1 MAKLAKQPTSNDTVG
16 YVVVGGIIAFILLV
30 AQCSDSSENSNVSTL
45 MNVSNAE
52 MGNAIAAQGPPP
64 VRPLSEVGVSQGV
77 SHLRLAVNAE
87 GFSGAMVY
95 SQNCYDAL
103 TREFTWAKLDQCGG
117 ADLLAVRAMK
127 DVDNAELSSEAAY
140 FQSEAAAG
148 RYLAAA
154 TGAGQPPAEADTRL
168 SQLESRAARARPAVR
183 PVASPALPGET
194 TTTEANENSQSGN
207 KLDNIVESAESV
219 DEAA

>member
-1 MAKLAKQPTSNDTVG
+1 MVKLVKQSAGNETVG
-16 YVVVGGIIAFILLV
+16 YIVVAGIIAFILLV
-30 AQCSDSSENSNVSTL
+30 GQCSENSGTSDVSAL
-45 MNVSNAE
+45 MNASNAE

-64 VRPLSEVGVSQGV
+64 VQPLSEVNVRKGL
-77 SHLRLAVNAE
+77 SHLRLAVSAE
-87 GFSGAMVY
+87 GFSGAMIY

-117 ADLLAVRAMK
+117 ADMLAVRSIEDIDAS
-127 DVDNAELSSEAAY
+127 ELSSEAAY

-168 SQLESRAARARPAVR
+168 SQLESRAAKARPAVR
-183 PVASPALPGET
+183 PVASSKLPDEAT
-194 TTTEANENSQSGN
+194 TIEAADNSQSGN
-207 KLDNIVESAESV
+207 RLDTIGVPDESV

>member
-1 MAKLAKQPTSNDTVG
+1 MAKPAQQPASNETMG

-30 AQCSDSSENSNVSTL
+30 AQCSDNPGSSNVPEL
-45 MNVSNAE
+45 MNASNAD

-64 VRPLSEVGVSQGV
+64 VQPLSQASVSKGI

-87 GFSGAMVY
+87 GLSGAMVY
-95 SQNCYDAL
+95 SQNCYNSL

-117 ADLLAVRAMK
+117 ADMLTVRSIEDIDAS
-127 DVDNAELSSEAAY
+127 DLSGEAAY

-154 TGAGQPPAEADTRL
+154 TGAGQPPAEADVRL
-168 SQLESRAARARPAVR
+168 SQLKSRIAKARPAAR
-183 PVASPALPGET
+183 PVRLQNFRIPRRLRLTTISKPAIGST
-194 TTTEANENSQSGN
+194 T
-207 KLDNIVESAESV
+207 
-219 DEAA
+219 